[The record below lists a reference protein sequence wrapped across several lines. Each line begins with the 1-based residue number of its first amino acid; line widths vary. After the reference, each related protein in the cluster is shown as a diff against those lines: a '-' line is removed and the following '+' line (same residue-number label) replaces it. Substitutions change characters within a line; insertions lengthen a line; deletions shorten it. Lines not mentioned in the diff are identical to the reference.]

1 MKGKLGRRSKP
12 RTPAKPPKRKAPGSR
27 AKLRAVAK
35 VRKRAKPRA
44 VAKVRK
50 PAKPRPVAKT
60 RKPAKPRPQQA
71 ARAPAWRQSSPAA
84 MRPALTAENDLLDL
98 ARSLADAARAHAS
111 DGKAMEVALLRLE
124 AAFAG
129 GGALPRRYFRSWL
142 RTWSDKTATLALAWA
157 REQVRRGVGEVLERE
172 RSQGRVRSDVS
183 PETLSWLVLA
193 ASEAMAHEPLGAS
206 RDRIAMLLE
215 FLRPPGGS

>member
-35 VRKRAKPRA
+35 VRKPAKPRP
-44 VAKVRK
+44 VTKVRK
-50 PAKPRPVAKT
+50 PAKS
-60 RKPAKPRPQQA
+60 RPQQA

-206 RDRIAMLLE
+206 RDRISMLLE